1 MDSYGGYLGILKWSL
16 AQSDG
21 TKPSEVKPMSEEVGE
36 SECLVNS
43 RIVRFSR
50 KP

>member
-21 TKPSEVKPMSEEVGE
+21 TKPSEVKPMSEEVGFSHE
-36 SECLVNS
+36 SFKL
-43 RIVRFSR
+43 
-50 KP
+50 

>member
-21 TKPSEVKPMSEEVGE
+21 TKPSEVKPMSAEVR
-36 SECLVNS
+36 LVLFFQIAGS
-43 RIVRFSR
+43 
-50 KP
+50 